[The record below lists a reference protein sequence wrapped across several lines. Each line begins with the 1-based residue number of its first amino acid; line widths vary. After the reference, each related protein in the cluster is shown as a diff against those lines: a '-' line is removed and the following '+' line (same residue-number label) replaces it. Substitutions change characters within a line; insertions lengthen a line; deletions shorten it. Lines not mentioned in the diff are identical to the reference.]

1 MFESHAKRQQR
12 YAAAAVVVACLG
24 RVCVCVCVC
33 GGGGGGG
40 DRAHAQ
46 VSEALLAAEKDIA
59 GGGDWTVSSEKL
71 ECMMKGKWLNDEV

>member
-1 MFESHAKRQQR
+1 MRDIGVPDSWK
-12 YAAAAVVVACLG
+12 VLLG
-24 RVCVCVCVC
+24 GYTNTNTKYTCDTGQTRNKLLE
-33 GGGGGGG
+33 
-40 DRAHAQ
+40 Q

>member
-1 MFESHAKRQQR
+1 
-12 YAAAAVVVACLG
+12 
-24 RVCVCVCVC
+24 
-33 GGGGGGG
+33 
-40 DRAHAQ
+40 